1 MAMDAVDGDVYEARL
16 LDVFTHV
23 RAVHRQPNDYADNA
37 DNDAAVAGNDD
48 GDDDN
53 DDDDEFVFWHAVHS
67 CLDCITKEL
76 WATKLTLLCHPPAQQ
91 NLCSTP
97 GLLGIKN

>member
-1 MAMDAVDGDVYEARL
+1 MMVMMMLMMMMMTVITHTHADDGD
-16 LDVFTHV
+16 D
-23 RAVHRQPNDYADNA
+23 A

>member
-1 MAMDAVDGDVYEARL
+1 MDAVDGDVYEARL

-76 WATKLTLLCHPPAQQ
+76 WATKLTLLSHPPAQQ